1 MTAATILIVDDSPSI
16 RQTITSVLCG
26 AGYKTLE
33 AVDGQDALDRLHEL
47 GEPVALA
54 IVDINMPRLDGIALV
69 RELRQAERSRYI
81 PILMLTAETR
91 RERRE
96 EARQAGATGWIVKP
110 FAVEDVLALV
120 QRLLRR

>member
-1 MTAATILIVDDSPSI
+1 VTAASILIVDDSPSI
-16 RQTITSVLCG
+16 RQTITSALTG
-26 AGYKTLE
+26 AGYKTVE
-33 AVDGQDALDRLHEL
+33 AVDGQDALDRL
-47 GEPVALA
+47 GEPGVVIAMA
-54 IVDINMPRLDGIALV
+54 IVDINMPRLDGIALC
-69 RELRQAERSRYI
+69 RALRQAEGTRYV

-110 FAVEDVLALV
+110 FAVEEVLALV

>member
-16 RQTITSVLCG
+16 RQTIASVLGG
-26 AGYKTLE
+26 AGYHTLE
-33 AVDGQDALDRLHEL
+33 AVDGQDALERLAET
-47 GEPVALA
+47 GAPISLA

-69 RELRQAERSRYI
+69 RALRQADKSRFI
-81 PILMLTAETR
+81 PILILTAETR

-110 FAVEDVLALV
+110 FSPEKLVETVNKVL
-120 QRLLRR
+120 